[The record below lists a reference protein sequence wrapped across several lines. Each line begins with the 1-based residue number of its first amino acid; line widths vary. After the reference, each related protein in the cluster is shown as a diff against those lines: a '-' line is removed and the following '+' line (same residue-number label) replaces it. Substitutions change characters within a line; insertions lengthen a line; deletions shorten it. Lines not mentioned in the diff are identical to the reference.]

1 MKELS
6 TIFILVLTINS
17 SFSQCKKSIP
27 FIPFDNKVVAHFTNI
42 GNSLPEMIRTELV
55 KIMKFEVIESCQLEN
70 LLQQFTPI
78 ENGVVSQSSIFNSGK
93 MMSIILA
100 IKIPKGLLDL
110 VTEFFE
116 RQIKPLTFAI
126 INNYNKLDENVKDT
140 LKLTFFGFVIAL
152 ILFLIK
158 KSVTAFLERN
168 K

>member
-6 TIFILVLTINS
+6 TIFILVLTINL

-55 KIMKFEVIESCQLEN
+55 KTMKFEVIERCQLEN

-93 MMSIILA
+93 MISIILA
-100 IKIPKGLLDL
+100 ITIPKELYKL
-110 VTEFFE
+110 VGEFFA
-116 RQIKPLTFAI
+116 RQSKFLALII

-140 LKLTFFGFVIAL
+140 LIYTFFGFVIAL

-158 KSVTAFLERN
+158 KFGTAFLERN

>member
-6 TIFILVLTINS
+6 TIFILVLTINL

-55 KIMKFEVIESCQLEN
+55 KTMKFEVIESCQLEN
-70 LLQQFTPI
+70 LLQQITPI

-110 VTEFFE
+110 VQEFFE
-116 RQIKPLTFAI
+116 RQAKSLSLVI
-126 INNYNKLDENVKDT
+126 INIYNNFYNKLII
-140 LKLTFFGFVIAL
+140 F
-152 ILFLIK
+152 
-158 KSVTAFLERN
+158 
-168 K
+168 